1 MLGYQPEELN
11 NTLWAEIS
19 YPKDIELTN
28 RELNRLLSGE
38 NESIRFIK
46 RYFHKNGS
54 VVWCDVSTSLR
65 RDINNKPLYYMSTVI
80 DITEKKKAEDA
91 LRLKNLVF
99 DVSISANSIA
109 DLNGKITEAN
119 AAFANLWGYPDKEAV
134 IGKLIPSFLKYPEEA
149 NEIVNALQNT
159 GNWEGDYIAIRMDG
173 TLFIAHGLATSVVD
187 ETGKI
192 IGFQSAVIDI
202 THRKKQEDEIQKL
215 NEELEEKV
223 LQRTEEL
230 ASANRELEAF
240 SYSVSHDL
248 RSPLRAIHSF
258 TSILIEDYGTQLD
271 EEGKRICSII
281 ETSTVHMGNLIDD
294 LLAFS
299 RAGRTELSSSKI
311 DMTSLVRSVFAE
323 LVTHEEQQRIEFK
336 IEDLQHTSGDL
347 TTLRLVWTNLISNAI
362 KYSSGKEKSIL
373 KIGSEN
379 KDDQVVYFIED
390 NGAGFDMKYYPKLFG
405 VFQRLH
411 SQKEFDGN
419 GVGLAIV
426 QRIIKRHNGNVW
438 AIAELNKGATFY
450 FSLPQLNKDHKI

>member
-1 MLGYQPEELN
+1 
-11 NTLWAEIS
+11 
-19 YPKDIELTN
+19 
-28 RELNRLLSGE
+28 
-38 NESIRFIK
+38 
-46 RYFHKNGS
+46 
-54 VVWCDVSTSLR
+54 
-65 RDINNKPLYYMSTVI
+65 
-80 DITEKKKAEDA
+80 
-91 LRLKNLVF
+91 
-99 DVSISANSIA
+99 
-109 DLNGKITEAN
+109 
-119 AAFANLWGYPDKEAV
+119 
-134 IGKLIPSFLKYPEEA
+134 
-149 NEIVNALQNT
+149 
-159 GNWEGDYIAIRMDG
+159 
-173 TLFIAHGLATSVVD
+173 
-187 ETGKI
+187 
-192 IGFQSAVIDI
+192 
-202 THRKKQEDEIQKL
+202 
-215 NEELEEKV
+215 
-223 LQRTEEL
+223 
-230 ASANRELEAF
+230 
-240 SYSVSHDL
+240 
-248 RSPLRAIHSF
+248 
-258 TSILIEDYGTQLD
+258 
-271 EEGKRICSII
+271 
-281 ETSTVHMGNLIDD
+281 MGNLIDD